1 MDREK
6 GQEIEYV
13 KMNFKKVLSVCNK
26 ILIFQNNNN
35 ELCSK
40 KKSLLSCVNLFMY
53 QTFLK
58 PG

>member
-53 QTFLK
+53 RPF
-58 PG
+58 